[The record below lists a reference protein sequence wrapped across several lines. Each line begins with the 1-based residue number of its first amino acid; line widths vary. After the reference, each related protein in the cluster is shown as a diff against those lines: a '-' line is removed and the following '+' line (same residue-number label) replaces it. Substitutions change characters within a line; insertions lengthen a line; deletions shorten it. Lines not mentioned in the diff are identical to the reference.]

1 MVRAM
6 EGTGTRHKPRR
17 LRAIP
22 NKAHTL
28 SRAVKLRMPR
38 LAVAIMATLLAACT
52 TAPPAPTTEAVPASV
67 QPSVARAAEELRA
80 AFGADEIALDLVALA
95 EIADTNGGTRATGTS
110 GYDASAD
117 YVAQRL
123 ADAGWDV
130 ERQEFSFPFF
140 DDPATSTLAIE
151 GDDATWAVG
160 RDFRPLIYS
169 AAGDVTAPVV
179 VIDGGCDPDD
189 FADLP
194 DGAIALTTRGGC
206 FRRQQ
211 VQNAQRAGAAAI
223 VTATQQER
231 DHVLRPT
238 LLDPDGIEIPALGVS
253 RDLTAA
259 LIAAAERGAELTL
272 HVDVSTEERTA
283 TNVIGSS
290 AGTHDGPTLML
301 GAHLDSVI
309 DGPGINDNGSGSSL
323 VLELARAIGERPHR
337 SPIRVGFW
345 AGEELGTLGSIHYVE
360 SLSPDEQDDVA
371 IYLNFDMVGSPNAGR
386 WVYSTD
392 QSPIGRSTTQ
402 RFLDWFDEA
411 GLTAEPLDLG
421 GGSDHASFARA
432 GIPTGG
438 LFTGANERL
447 TDEQASAFGGNAGA
461 PADPCYHLPCD
472 TDASINTPVL
482 DEMADASATVV
493 AELAGLAD

>member
-1 MVRAM
+1 MVALLLGGGEDCR
-6 EGTGTRHKPRR
+6 GTGP
-17 LRAIP
+17 LRVLHLLPSEAAAARGQGDRILG
-22 NKAHTL
+22 KVGEVVGVAAAFDDHHRCRDVAG
-28 SRAVKLRMPR
+28 SGVDQRAV
-38 LAVAIMATLLAACT
+38 V
-52 TAPPAPTTEAVPASV
+52 
-67 QPSVARAAEELRA
+67 
-80 AFGADEIALDLVALA
+80 
-95 EIADTNGGTRATGTS
+95 
-110 GYDASAD
+110 
-117 YVAQRL
+117 
-123 ADAGWDV
+123 
-130 ERQEFSFPFF
+130 
-140 DDPATSTLAIE
+140 
-151 GDDATWAVG
+151 
-160 RDFRPLIYS
+160 
-169 AAGDVTAPVV
+169 
-179 VIDGGCDPDD
+179 
-189 FADLP
+189 
-194 DGAIALTTRGGC
+194 
-206 FRRQQ
+206 
-211 VQNAQRAGAAAI
+211 
-223 VTATQQER
+223 
-231 DHVLRPT
+231 
-238 LLDPDGIEIPALGVS
+238 
-253 RDLTAA
+253 
-259 LIAAAERGAELTL
+259 TL
-272 HVDVSTEERTA
+272 HVNVSTEERTA

-290 AGTHDGPTLML
+290 AGTDDGPTLML

-309 DGPGINDNGSGSSL
+309 DGPGINDNGSGVSL

-411 GLTAEPLDLG
+411 GLSAEPLDLG

-447 TDEQASAFGGNAGA
+447 TDEQASAFGGKAGA

-472 TDASINTPVL
+472 TDASINTSVL
-482 DEMADASATVV
+482 DEMADAAATVV

>member
-1 MVRAM
+1 MTLRIRAAASAFI
-6 EGTGTRHKPRR
+6 G
-17 LRAIP
+17 L
-22 NKAHTL
+22 L
-28 SRAVKLRMPR
+28 
-38 LAVAIMATLLAACT
+38 VATACT
-52 TAPPAPTTEAVPASV
+52 AAPPVPTTEPTASV
-67 QPSVARAAEELRA
+67 VPSVARAAEGLRA
-80 AFGADEIALDLVALA
+80 AFGADQMAPDLVALA

-130 ERQEFSFPFF
+130 ERQEFSFAFF
-140 DDPATSTLAIE
+140 ADPGTSTLEIE
-151 GDDATWAVG
+151 GDDATWTVE
-160 RDFRPLIYS
+160 RDYRPLIYS
-169 AAGDVTAPVV
+169 TAGDVTAPMVV
-179 VIDGGCDPDD
+179 VEGGCDSDD
-189 FADLP
+189 FADFP
-194 DGAIALTTRGGC
+194 EDAIALTTRGGC

-223 VTATQQER
+223 FTATQQER

-259 LIAAAERGAELTL
+259 LIEAAERDAEVTL
-272 HVDVSTEERTA
+272 HVNVSTEERTA

-290 AGTHDGPTLML
+290 AGTDDGPTLML

-309 DGPGINDNGSGSSL
+309 DGPGINDNGSGSAAL
-323 VLELARAIGERPHR
+323 LETAIQMAKVKPANTVRFAWWG
-337 SPIRVGFW
+337 
-345 AGEELGTLGSIHYVE
+345 AEESGLLGSEHE
-360 SLSPDEQDDVA
+360 LSENTPAKFQKIA
-371 IYLNFDMVGSPNAGR
+371 LYLNFDMVGSPNAGR

-411 GLTAEPLDLG
+411 GLSAEPLDLG

-447 TDEQASAFGGNAGA
+447 TDEQASAFGGKAGA

-472 TDASINTPVL
+472 TDASINTSVL
-482 DEMADASATVV
+482 DEMADAAATVV